1 MPRFTRSP
9 SDAKALGEDTLP
21 DLAELARL
29 HDVGVDLIER
39 SGDVNDL
46 LDGVLEEYE
55 RRLAELPTD
64 ALDRRG
70 GGPVS
75 PEGAKKLRALMM
87 FATQAIALKTQ
98 AQAADELKQRA
109 RDLEE
114 ANARLETALRDA
126 RLARE
131 RLDGVIQALDA
142 GILIAAGDGRVVM
155 TNRAAMGLVG
165 DVAGGP
171 LPAILGGVPKG
182 GNGEVSLGAQGDPR
196 VLTVSR
202 RAVAGGAGDE
212 VILLSDVTERDRE
225 KDERHRLEKL
235 GEVLRTIGVLS
246 HKINNPLTALLGR
259 AQLLKANK
267 SSDPGVIKAA
277 GVIEESSQRIA
288 ELIRELAGVVK
299 EGRQEAVEKILDMSD
314 PTAGRPQ

>member
-1 MPRFTRSP
+1 MTRLPRFP
-9 SDAKALGEDTLP
+9 SDTKALGEDTLP

-29 HDVGVDLIER
+29 HDVGLDLIER
-39 SGDVNDL
+39 SDDVNDL

-55 RRLAELPTD
+55 RRLEELPTD

-70 GGPVS
+70 GPVS
-75 PEGAKKLRALMM
+75 PDGAKKLRALMM
-87 FATQAIALKTQ
+87 FATQAIALKTK
-98 AQAADELKQRA
+98 ALAADELKQRA

-114 ANARLETALRDA
+114 ANGRLEGALKDA

-131 RLDGVIQALDA
+131 RLDGVLQSLDA
-142 GILIAAGDGRVVM
+142 GILIAGSDGRVVM
-155 TNRAAMGLVG
+155 ANRAAGSLVG

-171 LPAILGGVPKG
+171 LPAWLSDVPKG
-182 GNGEVSLGAQGDPR
+182 GNGEVSLKQADPR

-202 RAVAGGAGDE
+202 RGLAGGNGDE
-212 VILLSDVTERDRE
+212 VVLLSDVTERDRE

-235 GEVLRTIGVLS
+235 GEVLRTLGVLS

-259 AQLLKANK
+259 AQLLKMNK
-267 SSDPGVIKAA
+267 NADPSVLKAA
-277 GVIEESSQRIA
+277 AVIEESSQRIA
-288 ELIRELAGVVK
+288 ELIRELARVVK

-314 PTAGRPQ
+314 PTVGRSQ